1 MGGFRERLCPPEI
14 IWGGGFFLLVCSFQC
29 LGSFFLFFNVD
40 FECCHRDLHLQKMNC
55 EKTPLSFLRKQK
67 MFFPKTLPKLK
78 KGKKGAEE
86 RFLCPFLLLFC
97 SLFQSKNYDFEKSQR
112 RKVKKK
118 SLDLL
123 PLVVLYKAAGMYHI
137 VLKNKKTK
145 KLKKKRFD
153 CVFLFSMW
161 FSSRSCL
168 LFEQK
173 NLATRRS
180 STNV

>member
-1 MGGFRERLCPPEI
+1 MGGFRERLSSRDNLGRGVLSACVFVSMSR
-14 IWGGGFFLLVCSFQC
+14 FFLLLLQRWLRMLPQRSSLAKNELRKNSPLLSSKTKNVLPKNTSKTKKEKKEPRR
-29 LGSFFLFFNVD
+29 GSCVLFFFSSVH
-40 FECCHRDLHLQKMNC
+40 FF
-55 EKTPLSFLRKQK
+55 SRKI
-67 MFFPKTLPKLK
+67 TILK
-78 KGKKGAEE
+78 KV
-86 RFLCPFLLLFC
+86 RT
-97 SLFQSKNYDFEKSQR
+97 
-112 RKVKKK
+112 KVKKK

-153 CVFLFSMW
+153 CVFLFSML

-180 STNV
+180 ATKV